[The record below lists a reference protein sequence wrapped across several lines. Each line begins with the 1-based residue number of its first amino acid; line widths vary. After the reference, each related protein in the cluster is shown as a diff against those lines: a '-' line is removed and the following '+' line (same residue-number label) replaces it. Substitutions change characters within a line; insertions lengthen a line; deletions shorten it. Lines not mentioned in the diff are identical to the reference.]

1 MTFLFGVLDLALTA
15 VLLLDTLGLAYQL
28 RKTGSCDPKD
38 YIRVCFSWILF
49 LFLSGLLSCNL
60 KGFFG
65 TLLRIVFFAVKAYV
79 TLPILG
85 GTSKLYKF
93 LIEDG
98 NGQKYYEKVSKLV
111 KTQLGKYCPNCASQC
126 QSCPSTASNPSPETV
141 TPQ

>member
-1 MTFLFGVLDLALTA
+1 MTFLFSVLDLALT
-15 VLLLDTLGLAYQL
+15 VILLIDTLGLAYQL
-28 RKTGSCDPKD
+28 RKTGICELKD
-38 YIRVCFSWILF
+38 YIRICFSWVLF

-65 TLLRIVFFAVKAYV
+65 TLLRIVFFVIKAYV

-98 NGQKYYEKVSKLV
+98 NGQKYYEKVSTLV
-111 KTQLGKYCPNCASQC
+111 KSKLGKFGSCDISQC
-126 QSCPSTASNPSPETV
+126 NSSSATASTSSPESA